1 VPRIARDLGV
11 FVPKRETIEVLRALL
26 DAWQEDRR
34 YRISRVKSRMKF
46 MMDDHGPEGI
56 RAMVEERIGRRLA
69 DYDLASVT
77 VLGDHIGVHAQS
89 QPGLSY
95 IGVPV
100 HLGLMSGDQM
110 LAVADLAE
118 SVGGDAR
125 LTRQQNFVVTNV
137 PESRVDEAVGTLAE
151 IGFPLDVNRVRA
163 TSLACTG
170 EPHCNF
176 AVTETKTRLDS
187 LVRHLEARFGAEI
200 ENLKLHLD
208 GCPHACAHHWVG
220 DIGFQG
226 TTVRDEQGQRRQ
238 AYDVFLRGG
247 LGPKAAIARPVF
259 RRVPTEELDV
269 VVDRLVAGWLSAR
282 GPDEDFRGFCDR
294 MSDEELGILAGRE
307 PARGREEKEAA

>member
-1 VPRIARDLGV
+1 MPRIARDLGV
-11 FVPKRETIEVLRALL
+11 FVPKAETVEVLRALL

-46 MMDDHGPEGI
+46 MMDDHGPDGDT
-56 RAMVEERIGRRLA
+56 RPGRGAPRP
-69 DYDLASVT
+69 ASWPT
-77 VLGDHIGVHAQS
+77 TTSRRSPMLGDHIGVHAQS
-89 QPGLSY
+89 QPGLEY

-118 SVGGDAR
+118 SLGGDVR

-137 PESRVDEAVGTLAE
+137 PDGRVEETVAALAE

-187 LVRHLEARFGAEI
+187 LVRHLEARFGDEI
-200 ENLKLHLD
+200 
-208 GCPHACAHHWVG
+208 
-220 DIGFQG
+220 
-226 TTVRDEQGQRRQ
+226 DEPEAPPRR
-238 AYDVFLRGG
+238 L
-247 LGPKAAIARPVF
+247 
-259 RRVPTEELDV
+259 
-269 VVDRLVAGWLSAR
+269 
-282 GPDEDFRGFCDR
+282 
-294 MSDEELGILAGRE
+294 
-307 PARGREEKEAA
+307 PARLRPPLGRRHRLPGHDRAR